1 VVEDAVAMD
10 VIRMIRFGW
19 SVVPSDRCWKRGLG
33 YRGKC
38 DIGDERGGGMAGDP
52 LGDIPEM
59 MMFFSLGASCRLIT
73 RSSSDRAACMC
84 CTG

>member
-38 DIGDERGGGMAGDP
+38 DIGDERGGGDGW
-52 LGDIPEM
+52 
-59 MMFFSLGASCRLIT
+59 
-73 RSSSDRAACMC
+73 RSFGGYPRNDDVLFAWC
-84 CTG
+84 